1 MLENSLLKTNYLG
14 RDGYIWWIGQI
25 VKQKNWISNIEPY
38 PTENV
43 KDFKGFDYRYKV
55 RIMGY
60 HPADQNELADDQLPW
75 ASVSFPV
82 TAGSGQG
89 GASQSPNLRQGMFV
103 HGFFLDGEDGQ
114 QPVITGVF
122 GVNQYAEVK
131 RNSDVKDLDPRTT
144 KQILSLGLRGTKA
157 DLELLER
164 RRLYQQRTGDLSQ
177 GSIRDFQVNSFRRK
191 VDLGTTR
198 REFLDPSAPSEE
210 DIALGKAL
218 KESGY
223 GQGKSSTTV
232 TETYTKNGE
241 IVTSRIIT
249 DDPEVKNN
257 LRNSSVQPNNIV
269 KSDGQPPKE
278 FEAFSGTDSKE
289 DSIGRYCLPTDR
301 KSANTDEVAI
311 ESNIS
316 EDQIVSGP
324 DEEADKNDKIPQANI
339 KPKDDDPER
348 ATNIQTTLKN
358 ALNKKQ
364 RLEKSKRKWKEK
376 VSTKIG
382 DILVNP
388 EGELEGLDAIEREID
403 RTMAQTQERI
413 TGFLKTKTDSI
424 QRGITSKI
432 NGAMARAFSSVSPSE
447 GMDLKKAKDKAND
460 DLSCAFRNIQANLAK
475 MVGKFLN
482 QAMNK
487 LINAPLCAINNFVG
501 SLLGKISGVIDG
513 AVGAI
518 LGPIKSLLSSIG
530 GVNDII
536 GDLMSVKSSAISFLS
551 CGQTPS
557 SSEVE
562 SWNPSEGVIAPLA
575 PKILGTL
582 DIPGILFKAKEV
594 ASGVQKSIE
603 QFKNIG
609 SSIKGVV
616 DNADFSDVIGDAIQS
631 CNVGPLRCGPPTIE
645 FFGGG
650 GSGAA
655 GNAIIG
661 AAGTLLGVD
670 ILLPGSGY
678 TDIPFVSFKD
688 SCGKGGGASGTAVI
702 EDGKVVNV
710 IMNDTGTGYIPAP
723 DGSQGGDGTTWAD
736 PEETTV
742 KRSDGTYDTPYEPG
756 TVITV
761 CPGDEVTEPGGKVI
775 LISGEDCTQI
785 TAKPPSPP
793 PATPT
798 DPTSNTGEYPIVLS
812 IDSINVA
819 DGGFNYDCSSDTVVV
834 EPDNGAHL
842 TIGRCDALGTIN
854 QINVINGGSGFK
866 DDPNIYIQSDSGY
879 NCKLVPTFKVTRV
892 EEVSEVPPTGVIQ
905 VVDCVG
911 KV

>member
-1 MLENSLLKTNYLG
+1 M
-14 RDGYIWWIGQI
+14 
-25 VKQKNWISNIEPY
+25 
-38 PTENV
+38 
-43 KDFKGFDYRYKV
+43 
-55 RIMGY
+55 
-60 HPADQNELADDQLPW
+60 
-75 ASVSFPV
+75 
-82 TAGSGQG
+82 
-89 GASQSPNLRQGMFV
+89 
-103 HGFFLDGEDGQ
+103 
-114 QPVITGVF
+114 
-122 GVNQYAEVK
+122 
-131 RNSDVKDLDPRTT
+131 
-144 KQILSLGLRGTKA
+144 
-157 DLELLER
+157 
-164 RRLYQQRTGDLSQ
+164 
-177 GSIRDFQVNSFRRK
+177 
-191 VDLGTTR
+191 
-198 REFLDPSAPSEE
+198 
-210 DIALGKAL
+210 
-218 KESGY
+218 
-223 GQGKSSTTV
+223 
-232 TETYTKNGE
+232 
-241 IVTSRIIT
+241 
-249 DDPEVKNN
+249 
-257 LRNSSVQPNNIV
+257 
-269 KSDGQPPKE
+269 
-278 FEAFSGTDSKE
+278 
-289 DSIGRYCLPTDR
+289 
-301 KSANTDEVAI
+301 
-311 ESNIS
+311 
-316 EDQIVSGP
+316 
-324 DEEADKNDKIPQANI
+324 
-339 KPKDDDPER
+339 
-348 ATNIQTTLKN
+348 
-358 ALNKKQ
+358 
-364 RLEKSKRKWKEK
+364 
-376 VSTKIG
+376 
-382 DILVNP
+382 
-388 EGELEGLDAIEREID
+388 EGLDAIEREID
-403 RTMAQTQERI
+403 RTMAQAQERI

-482 QAMNK
+482 QAINK

-562 SWNPSEGVIAPLA
+562 SWTNSEGVVA

-678 TDIPFVSFKD
+678 TDTPFVSFKD

-702 EDGKVVNV
+702 EDGKVVDV
-710 IMNDTGTGYIPAP
+710 IMSDSGTGYIPAP

-798 DPTSNTGEYPIVLS
+798 DPTSNTGEYPIILS

>member
-1 MLENSLLKTNYLG
+1 
-14 RDGYIWWIGQI
+14 
-25 VKQKNWISNIEPY
+25 
-38 PTENV
+38 
-43 KDFKGFDYRYKV
+43 
-55 RIMGY
+55 MGY

-131 RNSDVKDLDPRTT
+131 RNSDVKDSDPRTT
-144 KQILSLGLRGTKA
+144 QQILDPRRQGTQA
-157 DLELLER
+157 DLDLLKRREEYQQTTGDYSQGRVSGTLTSNKKFGFFER
-164 RRLYQQRTGDLSQ
+164 R
-177 GSIRDFQVNSFRRK
+177 
-191 VDLGTTR
+191 VDLYEKARTATKLGASDA
-198 REFLDPSAPSEE
+198 ELSEGVSITNVP
-210 DIALGKAL
+210 D
-218 KESGY
+218 
-223 GQGKSSTTV
+223 GQPRL
-232 TETYTKNGE
+232 
-241 IVTSRIIT
+241 I
-249 DDPEVKNN
+249 
-257 LRNSSVQPNNIV
+257 RNSSVQPNNIV

-382 DILVNP
+382 EILVNP
-388 EGELEGLDAIEREID
+388 EGQLEGFDAIEREID
-403 RTMAQTQERI
+403 RTMAQAQERI

-482 QAMNK
+482 QAINK

-562 SWNPSEGVIAPLA
+562 SWTNSEGVVA

-645 FFGGG
+645 FLV
-650 GSGAA
+650 A
-655 GNAIIG
+655 
-661 AAGTLLGVD
+661 VD
-670 ILLPGSGY
+670 QEQQ
-678 TDIPFVSFKD
+678 V
-688 SCGKGGGASGTAVI
+688 
-702 EDGKVVNV
+702 
-710 IMNDTGTGYIPAP
+710 M
-723 DGSQGGDGTTWAD
+723 
-736 PEETTV
+736 
-742 KRSDGTYDTPYEPG
+742 
-756 TVITV
+756 
-761 CPGDEVTEPGGKVI
+761 
-775 LISGEDCTQI
+775 
-785 TAKPPSPP
+785 PS
-793 PATPT
+793 
-798 DPTSNTGEYPIVLS
+798 
-812 IDSINVA
+812 
-819 DGGFNYDCSSDTVVV
+819 
-834 EPDNGAHL
+834 
-842 TIGRCDALGTIN
+842 
-854 QINVINGGSGFK
+854 
-866 DDPNIYIQSDSGY
+866 
-879 NCKLVPTFKVTRV
+879 
-892 EEVSEVPPTGVIQ
+892 
-905 VVDCVG
+905 
-911 KV
+911 

>member
-1 MLENSLLKTNYLG
+1 MLENLSLKTNFVG
-14 RDGYIWWIGQI
+14 KDGFFWWIGQI
-25 VKQKNWISNIEPY
+25 PKQKNWIDNVSER
-38 PTENV
+38 PTESN
-43 KDFKGFDYRYKV
+43 DEFQGFGYRYKV
-55 RIMGY
+55 RILGY
-60 HPADQNELADDQLPW
+60 HPSNADDLSDEQLPW
-75 ASVSFPV
+75 ASVLFPV

-89 GASQSPNLRQGMFV
+89 GCSQSPNLRQGNFV
-103 HGFFLDGEDGQ
+103 YGFFLDGEDGQ

-131 RNSDVKDLDPRTT
+131 RNSDVKDSDPRTT
-144 KQILSLGLRGTKA
+144 KQILALGERGTKA
-157 DLELLER
+157 DVDLLDR
-164 RRLYQQRTGDLSQ
+164 RFKYQQRTGDLSQ
-177 GSIRDFQVNSFRRK
+177 GVVNERK
-191 VDLGTTR
+191 FEFFEKKADLGNYSRT
-198 REFLDPSAPSEE
+198 ASE
-210 DIALGKAL
+210 LGASDAEL
-218 KESGY
+218 SEGVSITNLPG
-223 GQGKSSTTV
+223 GQPRL
-232 TETYTKNGE
+232 
-241 IVTSRIIT
+241 I
-249 DDPEVKNN
+249 
-257 LRNSSVQPNNIV
+257 RNSSVQPNNIV

-403 RTMAQTQERI
+403 RTMAQAQERI

-482 QAMNK
+482 QAINK

-678 TDIPFVSFKD
+678 TDTPFVSFKD

-702 EDGKVVNV
+702 EDGKVVDV
-710 IMNDTGTGYIPAP
+710 IMSDSVTGYIPAP

-761 CPGDEVTEPGGKVI
+761 CPGDEVTEPGGKVV
-775 LISGEDCTQI
+775 LIGGEDCVQI

>member
-25 VKQKNWISNIEPY
+25 VKQKNWIANIAERP
-38 PTENV
+38 EES
-43 KDFKGFDYRYKV
+43 KDQFKGFDYRYKV

-131 RNSDVKDLDPRTT
+131 RNSDVKDSDPRTT
-144 KQILSLGLRGTKA
+144 KQILALGERGTKA
-157 DLELLER
+157 DVDLLDR
-164 RRLYQQRTGDLSQ
+164 RFKYQQRTGDLSQ
-177 GSIRDFQVNSFRRK
+177 GVVNERK
-191 VDLGTTR
+191 FEFFEKKADLGNYSRT
-198 REFLDPSAPSEE
+198 ASE
-210 DIALGKAL
+210 LGASDAEL
-218 KESGY
+218 SEGVSITNLPG
-223 GQGKSSTTV
+223 GQPRL
-232 TETYTKNGE
+232 
-241 IVTSRIIT
+241 I
-249 DDPEVKNN
+249 
-257 LRNSSVQPNNIV
+257 RNSSVQPNNIV

-403 RTMAQTQERI
+403 RTMAQAQERI

-603 QFKNIG
+603 QFKDIG

-678 TDIPFVSFKD
+678 TDTPFVSFKD

-702 EDGKVVNV
+702 EDGKVVDV
-710 IMNDTGTGYIPAP
+710 IMSDSGTGYIPAP

-761 CPGDEVTEPGGKVI
+761 CPGDEVTEPGGKVV
-775 LISGEDCTQI
+775 LIGGEDCTQI

-798 DPTSNTGEYPIVLS
+798 DPTSNTGEYPIILS

>member
-25 VKQKNWISNIEPY
+25 VKQKNWIANIAERP
-38 PTENV
+38 EES
-43 KDFKGFDYRYKV
+43 KDQFKGFDYRYKV

-131 RNSDVKDLDPRTT
+131 RNSDVKDSDPRTT
-144 KQILSLGLRGTKA
+144 KQILALGERGTKA
-157 DLELLER
+157 DVDLLDR
-164 RRLYQQRTGDLSQ
+164 RFKYQQRTGDLSQ
-177 GSIRDFQVNSFRRK
+177 GVVNERK
-191 VDLGTTR
+191 FEFFEKKADLGNYSRT
-198 REFLDPSAPSEE
+198 ASE
-210 DIALGKAL
+210 LGASDAEL
-218 KESGY
+218 SEGVSITNLPG
-223 GQGKSSTTV
+223 GQPRL
-232 TETYTKNGE
+232 
-241 IVTSRIIT
+241 I
-249 DDPEVKNN
+249 
-257 LRNSSVQPNNIV
+257 RNSSVQPNNIV

-403 RTMAQTQERI
+403 RTMAQAQERI

-482 QAMNK
+482 QAINK

-678 TDIPFVSFKD
+678 TDTPFVSFKD

-702 EDGKVVNV
+702 EDGKVVDV
-710 IMNDTGTGYIPAP
+710 IMSDSGTGYIPAP

-761 CPGDEVTEPGGKVI
+761 CPGDEVTEPGGKVV
-775 LISGEDCTQI
+775 LIGGEDCTQI

>member
-25 VKQKNWISNIEPY
+25 VKQKNWIANIAERP
-38 PTENV
+38 EES
-43 KDFKGFDYRYKV
+43 KDQFKGFDYRYKV

-131 RNSDVKDLDPRTT
+131 RNSDVKDSDPRTT
-144 KQILSLGLRGTKA
+144 KQILALGERGTKA
-157 DLELLER
+157 DVDLLDR
-164 RRLYQQRTGDLSQ
+164 RFKYQQRTGDLSQ
-177 GSIRDFQVNSFRRK
+177 CVVNERK
-191 VDLGTTR
+191 FEFFEKKADLGNYSRT
-198 REFLDPSAPSEE
+198 ASE
-210 DIALGKAL
+210 LGASDAEL
-218 KESGY
+218 SEGVSITNLPG
-223 GQGKSSTTV
+223 GQPRL
-232 TETYTKNGE
+232 
-241 IVTSRIIT
+241 I
-249 DDPEVKNN
+249 
-257 LRNSSVQPNNIV
+257 RNSSVQPNNIV

-403 RTMAQTQERI
+403 RTMAQAQERI

-678 TDIPFVSFKD
+678 TDTPFVSFKD

-702 EDGKVVNV
+702 EDGKVVDV
-710 IMNDTGTGYIPAP
+710 IMSDSGTGYIPAP

-761 CPGDEVTEPGGKVI
+761 CPGDEVTEPGGKVV
-775 LISGEDCTQI
+775 LIGGEDCVQI

-798 DPTSNTGEYPIVLS
+798 HPTSNTGEYPIVLS